1 MADILILTSQDEIFD
16 ALKRKLDEG
25 YTKEELSVISKNK
38 LHIGSVES
46 TDVKVQSTSGTFSD
60 RVARLLT
67 GEDGEAAVLGHY
79 DLTDTEK
86 QVCKREILNGN
97 IVILADKYAH
107 SRKEFKSEHDEKKP
121 EKEYEI

>member
-1 MADILILTSQDEIFD
+1 M
-16 ALKRKLDEG
+16 
-25 YTKEELSVISKNK
+25 
-38 LHIGSVES
+38 
-46 TDVKVQSTSGTFSD
+46 QSTSGTFSD

-107 SRKEFKSEHDEKKP
+107 SRKEFKSEHDEKSLRKSM
-121 EKEYEI
+121 KFNT

>member
-25 YTKEELSVISKNK
+25 YTKDELSVISKNK
-38 LHIGSVES
+38 LHIDSVES
-46 TDVKVQSTSGTFSD
+46 TDMKVQSTSGTFSD

-67 GEDGEAAVLGHY
+67 GEDGEEAVLAHY
-79 DLTDTEK
+79 DLTETERK
-86 QVCKREILNGN
+86 VCKREILNGN
-97 IVILADKYAH
+97 IIILAGKHPH
-107 SRKEFKSEHDEKKP
+107 SRKEFKKEFDEKKP